1 MLSPYN
7 ELLAIMDFCNMDFLK
22 YYFLPYYR
30 DQYLLLI
37 VKYLFCY
44 IIIRTITLEF
54 YLVITNH

>member
-37 VKYLFCY
+37 VNTFS
-44 IIIRTITLEF
+44 
-54 YLVITNH
+54 VISLLGPPHWNFI